1 MRIFKNVAHRLELAI
16 IDDDGAFVSGLT
28 VAYDVRRCS
37 DNVSVASGVMTES
50 APAYTTTITPVAVGD
65 YRVIYTTPVGYE
77 NGFESLTV
85 DDYDNFKPDI
95 SALALQT
102 TSVDI
107 QAKTALIPASPAATG
122 AAMTLTPAER
132 QAILAALMTTP
143 DTVETGVSF
152 RTALRTFLA
161 LWAGLAT
168 GGGTGDI
175 HFSNPAGTDARVNML
190 ADIDGNR
197 ASVELLG

>member
-132 QAILAALMTTP
+132 QAILAALK
-143 DTVETGVSF
+143 TGVSF